1 MITAIEKPSDYR
13 YFLLGIVFFA
23 LFEIIWWS
31 ISPVFFALEG
41 LMHPIP
47 VVIVENLLKLVAFYY
62 IFRKTTVWDIQWKHL
77 IIVVALYAA
86 VQLLGYLTLF
96 TDFFDNHYLMT
107 DYDIPNLTMWKIRL
121 WSRVISTL
129 VIMAFLW
136 WNSETS
142 EPLHEVDDQ
151 DTTNRYLCGGML
163 TVLTFHFLLFS
174 VNYIGNSLW
183 MYTYH
188 PVLLDIILYPLLLAI
203 TAATLYLIVRRKMI
217 ELPLAALLTL
227 LALFVF
233 TKYFL
238 HGIVFEHYSNR
249 EPSDNIFY
257 YHFFTNVS
265 HVCYCAVFLTA
276 FYLYRKGESHTPTL

>member
-107 DYDIPNLTMWKIRL
+107 DYDIDRK
-121 WSRVISTL
+121 
-129 VIMAFLW
+129 
-136 WNSETS
+136 
-142 EPLHEVDDQ
+142 
-151 DTTNRYLCGGML
+151 
-163 TVLTFHFLLFS
+163 S
-174 VNYIGNSLW
+174 V
-183 MYTYH
+183 
-188 PVLLDIILYPLLLAI
+188 V
-203 TAATLYLIVRRKMI
+203 
-217 ELPLAALLTL
+217 
-227 LALFVF
+227 
-233 TKYFL
+233 
-238 HGIVFEHYSNR
+238 
-249 EPSDNIFY
+249 
-257 YHFFTNVS
+257 
-265 HVCYCAVFLTA
+265 
-276 FYLYRKGESHTPTL
+276 